1 MLRCA
6 NPSGASAADTS
17 LLLDTLRIRDLIDLR
32 AGEEVADDEAHGSH
46 TLLGRAAT
54 RRYVRSWVQR
64 GKACPLP
71 DQMPWQQPQL
81 RQSDP
86 PSSTS
91 PSSPASPS
99 PSSPPPAISAV
110 RHHISLLERGR
121 YYLALAARLPAS
133 TTLSALATALYDK
146 PAARRLLLPYV
157 NGGGLA
163 LLYEMLLESAQPE
176 LCATMEVVLAAA
188 EAGHGVLFFCRAG
201 KDRTGLVAALV
212 LSTAGASD
220 QQIVEDYARSNA
232 YHKVALAGLES
243 REELAGLDRAA
254 FEKAPPEVMEATLK
268 HMRSRYGSVAHYL
281 TLIGFSPDKQ
291 RRLRER
297 LTGEW

>member
-1 MLRCA
+1 
-6 NPSGASAADTS
+6 
-17 LLLDTLRIRDLIDLR
+17 
-32 AGEEVADDEAHGSH
+32 
-46 TLLGRAAT
+46 
-54 RRYVRSWVQR
+54 
-64 GKACPLP
+64 
-71 DQMPWQQPQL
+71 MPWQQPQL

-220 QQIVEDYARSNA
+220 QQIVEDYARWVR
-232 YHKVALAGLES
+232 VAAGVGLAGMGKQGGCLGRQSVRTVLGPCKEVVNPGDRQVQCACSPVILPAHNPLPFPSLPLLLVPSAAPTRTTRWRWRAWS
-243 REELAGLDRAA
+243 R
-254 FEKAPPEVMEATLK
+254 V
-268 HMRSRYGSVAHYL
+268 RSWRGWTGRPS
-281 TLIGFSPDKQ
+281 
-291 RRLRER
+291 RRRR
-297 LTGEW
+297 RR